1 MSQAYPMH
9 TPEPAAILQAWLPFK
24 ELVGATSIRT
34 EEDYARVAS
43 LVNVLLDAIRDEED
57 HPLADVLDY
66 LAVQVEAYEKEHIT
80 IPDAEPKEVLRFLM
94 DQHGLKQADLAD
106 CAPQSRISAILAGKR
121 DISKET
127 AKNLAKRFN
136 VSTDIFL

>member
-1 MSQAYPMH
+1 M
-9 TPEPAAILQAWLPFK
+9 
-24 ELVGATSIRT
+24 
-34 EEDYARVAS
+34 
-43 LVNVLLDAIRDEED
+43 
-57 HPLADVLDY
+57 
-66 LAVQVEAYEKEHIT
+66 EAYEEEHIA
-80 IPDAEPKEVLRFLM
+80 IPEAEPKEVLRFLM

-106 CAPQSRISAILAGKR
+106 CSPQSHISAILAGKR